1 MAASSSTVA
10 QVTDKI
16 IILDVVC
23 GCYNLSIIYGKVKRW
38 CYESVNLSHKKKKE
52 KRKKENGLDKEL
64 EKVSGDNLID
74 EMMTQKCINYIT
86 TKTIDKITTHHS
98 VSSIWFLLLMVH
110 VLSLSQWFF

>member
-1 MAASSSTVA
+1 
-10 QVTDKI
+10 
-16 IILDVVC
+16 
-23 GCYNLSIIYGKVKRW
+23 
-38 CYESVNLSHKKKKE
+38 LSHK

-98 VSSIWFLLLMVH
+98 VSSI
-110 VLSLSQWFF
+110 